1 MSTPH
6 FKTPENEYAAR
17 ILLAAKQANDKH
29 VFAGFNLTMNRVQTA
44 CTYARALALHLHNKI
59 KY

>member
-1 MSTPH
+1 MSAPH
-6 FKTPENEYAAR
+6 FKTPENQYAAR

-29 VFAGFNLTMNRVQTA
+29 VFDGFNLTMNRVQTA
-44 CTYARALALHLHNKI
+44 HPYARALSQHILNKI